1 MGTEQQVSVG
11 RSGRGVL
18 HRVGRIINYV
28 LLACVTLVFMAPLI
42 WALSTSLKPPDEVFS
57 QRTQLIGSEIRWSNY
72 VEAFRFAP
80 FGRYLV
86 NSLVVALVGTVIV
99 MIVSSLGAYAFSRL
113 RFRGRDVLFV
123 LFLGTVMIPQEVLI
137 VPMYWLM
144 QRFGWVDSY
153 PALVLP
159 FSFGAFG
166 TFLLRQFFLSIPED
180 LEEAARIDGAGAFR
194 TFWYVA
200 LPLARPAVAV
210 LGVFTF
216 ITFWGS
222 YLWPLVVINDVNEK
236 GTIPIGLAQF
246 VGTQTARYDLM
257 MAASLMAM
265 IPMIAVVV
273 ILQKHLVRG
282 VMLTGMG
289 GR

>member
-1 MGTEQQVSVG
+1 MGTEQQVTAR

-57 QRTQLIGSEIRWSNY
+57 QRTQLIDSEIRWSNY

-86 NSLVVALVGTVIV
+86 NSLVVALVGAVIV